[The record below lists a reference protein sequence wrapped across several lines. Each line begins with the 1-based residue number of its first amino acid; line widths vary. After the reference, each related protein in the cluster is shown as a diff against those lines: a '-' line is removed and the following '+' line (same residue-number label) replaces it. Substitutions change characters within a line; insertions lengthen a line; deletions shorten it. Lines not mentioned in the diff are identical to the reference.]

1 MSVPLKVRPPTVTF
15 SGVTSTV
22 IVVDRWS
29 AGSCPTMLKPNVVL
43 SRGLNAG
50 RKKCVNVSVDGCG
63 SAPPTV
69 VDIAWGAESG
79 ITAGAGALTA
89 LAGDHTNGRGMSNPT
104 ATATFASNGAR

>member
-43 SRGLNAG
+43 SRGLNAV
-50 RKKCVNVSVDGCG
+50 RKKCVNVSADGCG

-69 VDIAWGAESG
+69 FVTPWSPEPGT
-79 ITAGAGALTA
+79 TAGAGQPPA
-89 LAGDHTNGRGMSNPT
+89 LAGDARNGL
-104 ATATFASNGAR
+104 ALASLARAAQLS